1 MFQIGTIGENDLYSG
16 IELTAMAPRILIN
29 TTVRWPSVAR
39 YAGAF
44 ALSSCH
50 VDVHSP
56 SHAPVCAS
64 RYVRKHHPYR
74 PLFPLASLRAAIMA
88 SEPDLIVSCDDR
100 AVAHVLRL
108 YKQTRATEGKGSPI
122 AALVERSLG
131 SPENYPALISR
142 SGFIATARELG
153 IRAPETFSIAGEEDL
168 EHCLTHIGFPAV
180 LKVDGSWGG
189 DGVAVVGSREEARA
203 AYRRFSHPPS
213 RIRCVA
219 RAGRRRDAHYLLEA
233 LASSRLGVSAQRF
246 IPGHQAASA
255 FACWKGDVIGAI
267 YYDVLVAQGT
277 IGPPNVIK
285 RVNCLEMDATTRQI
299 AHHFSLSGIYGMDFI
314 RDAAGAVH
322 LLEINP
328 RTTQGGILPFGRGS
342 DLPAALAACV
352 APDKTTVRP
361 AIANDVVAFFPRE
374 WQRDPGSPYLTS
386 AYHDVPWDDPEVLR
400 ASLGLPVQAF
410 GAGQQCSWPARADLP
425 RPVMLPSPARHT
437 S

>member
-1 MFQIGTIGENDLYSG
+1 LFQIGTIGENELHTG
-16 IELTAMAPRILIN
+16 IKLTAMAPRILIN

-50 VDVHSP
+50 VEVHSP

-64 RYVRKHHPYR
+64 CYVRKHHPYR
-74 PLFPLASLRAAIMA
+74 PFFPLASLRAAIMA

-108 YKQTRATEGKGSPI
+108 YEQACATEGKGSPI

-131 SPENYPALISR
+131 SPENYPSLISR
-142 SGFIATARELG
+142 SGFIATARDLG
-153 IRAPETFSIAGEEDL
+153 VRAPETFTIAAEEDL
-168 EHCLTHIGFPAV
+168 EHCLTRISLPAV

-189 DGVAVVGSREEARA
+189 DGVAVVRSREEARA

-213 RIRCVA
+213 RIRSVA
-219 RAGRRRDAHYLLEA
+219 RAGRRRDAHYLLQV
-233 LASSRLGVSAQRF
+233 LAPSRLVVSAQRF

-255 FACWKGDVIGAI
+255 FACWKGEVVGAI

-285 RVNCLEMDATTRQI
+285 RVNCAEMDAATRQI

-328 RTTQGGILPFGRGS
+328 RTTQGGILPFGQGS

-352 APDKTTVRP
+352 APDDTTVRP
-361 AIANDVVAFFPRE
+361 AISNDVVAFFPRE
-374 WQRDPGSPYLTS
+374 WQRDPGSLYLTS
-386 AYHDVPWDDPEVLR
+386 AHHDVPWDDPAVLR
-400 ASLGLPVQAF
+400 ATLGLPVQAF
-410 GAGQQCSWPARADLP
+410 GSGRRSPGPTREDLLRPAVL
-425 RPVMLPSPARHT
+425 LSPARHT